1 MSLLPQS
8 LNIKMNRKGFG
19 LKEVIKEDLHA
30 HYHSSIIE
38 QIKAEGFSKQYGDM
52 TIHLA
57 REFGFCYGVDRAVE
71 LAYETRKK
79 FPGKR
84 IFLTTEII
92 HNPGVNSN
100 LKAMGVRFLS
110 GPYQDAVLEEVT
122 PEDVV
127 IVPAFGTT
135 VLLLNDLAKKQCE
148 LVDTICASVIVVWKR
163 VEKYAQEGFTVLV
176 HGKYYHEETQATTS
190 RVAEFPG
197 GKFLVVLDEGEAE
210 IVCDYIRRGGDKKK
224 FCEKFAPAASPD
236 FDPQRDLQKI
246 GLANQTT
253 MLSSESLKIAGMIR
267 QALFDRYGE
276 AELASRFRSF
286 DTICNATQ
294 DRQDAIMALAQ
305 KKPDLI
311 IVIGGY
317 NSSNTNHL
325 CEIAEKIAPTYHI
338 DRADCVVSAEVIR
351 HKPFGEKQEIQT
363 SDWLKTGPVSI
374 GITAGASTPN
384 QVMGETLERVLSFRK
399 VTLQ

>member
-1 MSLLPQS
+1 MAQPES

-19 LKEVIKEDLHA
+19 LKEAIKEDLQT
-30 HYHSSIIE
+30 YYYSGILE
-38 QIKAEGFSKQYGDM
+38 EIKAAGYSKTYGDI

-57 REFGFCYGVDRAVE
+57 KEFGFCYGVDRAVE
-71 LAYETRKK
+71 LAYETRKN
-79 FPGKR
+79 FPSKR

-92 HNPGVNSN
+92 HNPDVNTN
-100 LKAMGVRFLS
+100 LQKMGIRFLS
-110 GPYQDAVLEEVT
+110 GPYQDAAIDEIK

-127 IVPAFGTT
+127 IIPAFGTT
-135 VLLLNDLAKKQCE
+135 VSLLQEISKKKCE
-148 LVDTICASVIVVWKR
+148 MVDTICASVIVVWKR

-190 RVAEFPG
+190 RVAEFPN
-197 GKFLVVLDEGEAE
+197 GKYLVVFNEEEAQF
-210 IVCDYIRRGGDKKK
+210 VCDYIANGGDKQT
-224 FCEKFAPAASPD
+224 FIEKFAKVMPTG
-236 FDPQRDLQKI
+236 FDPDIDLQKI

-253 MLSSESLKIAGMIR
+253 MLSSESLKIAGMIKA
-267 QALFDRYGE
+267 ALSKRYGE
-276 AELASRFRSF
+276 AELSKHFRSF

-294 DRQDAIMALAQ
+294 DRQDAIVKLAE
-305 KKPDLI
+305 KKPDIL

-338 DRADCVVSAEVIR
+338 DRASCIVSADLIR
-351 HKPFGEKQEIQT
+351 HKPFGKKEEIQT
-363 SDWLKTGPVSI
+363 TNWLKKGTLSL

-384 QVMGETLERVLSFRK
+384 QVMGETLERILAFS
-399 VTLQ
+399 